1 MTHTGRLLSIQT
13 GKVRPLRVGERKLM
27 SAIGK
32 SPIDGAV
39 TVGPLGLA
47 GDEQADLSVHG
58 GLSKAVYALPSEHLA
73 WWQQQRQAR
82 GVTLFE
88 ETLAPGYLGENLSL
102 QGLLEHEVFIGDL
115 LLFEEVTLRVTQP
128 REPCS
133 KFNAVMGYAQAAK
146 DMVQSSRSGFY
157 LAVDVAGLLRAGEPF
172 ELLPGPRATSIAQ
185 ALGHK
190 ARKHLS

>member
-1 MTHTGRLLSIQT
+1 MTHSGRLLSIQT
-13 GKVRPLRVGERKLM
+13 GKVRPLRVGERTLM

-115 LLFEEVTLRVTQP
+115 LRFEEVTLRVTQP

>member
-13 GKVRPLRVGERKLM
+13 GKVRPLRVGERTLM

-102 QGLLEHEVFIGDL
+102 QGLLEHEVFIGDIL
-115 LLFEEVTLRVTQP
+115 RFEEVTLRVTQP

-157 LAVDVAGLLRAGEPF
+157 LAVDVAGLLRAGESF

>member
-13 GKVRPLRVGERKLM
+13 GKVRPLRVGERTLM

-115 LLFEEVTLRVTQP
+115 LQFEEVTLRVTQP